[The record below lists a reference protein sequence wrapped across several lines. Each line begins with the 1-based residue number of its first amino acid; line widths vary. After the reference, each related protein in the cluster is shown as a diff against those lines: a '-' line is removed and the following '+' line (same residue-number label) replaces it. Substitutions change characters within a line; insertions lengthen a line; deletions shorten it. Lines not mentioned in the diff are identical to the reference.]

1 MGGAQR
7 LVELVEPSTVI
18 LALQI
23 GLEGLEQLLNARESA
38 VELGELAVLGQG
50 LLDELCVALVGLLGL
65 VLQFL
70 EDGVGGL
77 AGQLDA
83 TADVDDLGSQ
93 AVHCGFCAAVDYGL
107 SGLVRNLIADWLLRG
122 APLVRGDCRALACD
136 GLEDELEDLE

>member
-1 MGGAQR
+1 M
-7 LVELVEPSTVI
+7 ELVKPSTVI

-50 LLDELCVALVGLLGL
+50 LLDKLCVALVGLLGL

-77 AGQLDA
+77 AGQLYA

-93 AVHCGFCAAVDYGL
+93 SVHCGFCAAVGYGL
-107 SGLVRNLIADWLLRG
+107 SRLVRNLIADWLLRG
-122 APLVRGDCRALACD
+122 APLVGGDCRALACD

>member
-7 LVELVEPSTVI
+7 LVELVEASTVI

-38 VELGELAVLGQG
+38 VELGELAVLGDG
-50 LLDELCVALVGLLGL
+50 LLDKLCMALVGLLGL

-83 TADVDDLGSQ
+83 TADVDELGGQ
-93 AVHCGFCAAVDYGL
+93 AVHRGFCAGVGYGL
-107 SGLVRNLIADWLLRG
+107 SGLVRNLVADWLLGG
-122 APLVRGDCRALACD
+122 AALVGGDC
-136 GLEDELEDLE
+136 

>member
-1 MGGAQR
+1 M
-7 LVELVEPSTVI
+7 ELVEPPTVI

-50 LLDELCVALVGLLGL
+50 LLDKLCVALVGLLGL

-77 AGQLDA
+77 AGQLYA

-93 AVHCGFCAAVDYGL
+93 SVHCGFCAAVGYGL
-107 SGLVRNLIADWLLRG
+107 SRLVRNLIADWLLRG
-122 APLVRGDCRALACD
+122 APLVGGDCRALACD